1 MRYSVETDYKLLI
14 RNIVQHKWMMTLLFS
29 LIALSLT
36 AVGYFEPKM
45 YTSTS
50 TLIMGGETV
59 LEPILEGAAVSTGNK
74 TDWTQVAKEIL
85 YSRTT
90 VAKLMRQLGYLEGDI
105 ESLDDEILLK
115 EMKSSI
121 EVELVGSDKYLKIG
135 YTNESA
141 EEAKRVA
148 TELTKIFINDIHSY
162 HTSESEEAFQFIDG
176 QVKSYHKKLLVA
188 EDKLKIFKTS
198 RLETGAGSEE
208 AISKRLDRLQEVLD
222 QSQLDLRE
230 AMIKKNSLE
239 RELSGEVQ
247 ATVSIA
253 RQSQYLKRLQSLQDR
268 LSELRL
274 SYHEEYPDIQSV
286 KYQIEDVRRQIKL
299 EKSDPSNSI
308 AGVEDGFKA
317 NQVYQDIKLQL
328 SQAKTKIATLNTRIS
343 VTRDNIVGER
353 KKGNIVHTSDA
364 GLAELNRDYDV
375 NKKLYED
382 LLTRREAARVSKEI
396 DEQQKG
402 LNLKIYE
409 PAFLPRLPS
418 GLQFYHFVLA
428 GLIFGILLPVA
439 LMYFRQLVDST
450 VRAPEAIMSKLKV
463 PVLGMVPEFVS
474 DKQLRDFKSG
484 DRMRQ
489 FVILLTFAGI
499 ALISVL
505 KMLQETS

>member
-1 MRYSVETDYKLLI
+1 MRYSVETDYKLLL
-14 RNIVQHKWMMTLLFS
+14 RNLVQHKWGMTLLFS
-29 LIALSLT
+29 LIALTLT
-36 AVGYFEPKM
+36 TMGYFVPKT

-59 LEPILEGAAVSTGNK
+59 LEPILAGAAVSAGNK

-90 VAKLMRQLGYLEGDI
+90 VAKLMNQLGYLESDI
-105 ESLDDEILLK
+105 KTLEDEILLK

-121 EVELVGSDKYLKIG
+121 EVELVGGDKYLKIG
-135 YTNESA
+135 YTDENPKKA
-141 EEAKRVA
+141 QRVA
-148 TELTKIFINDIHSY
+148 TKLTEIFINDIHSY

-188 EDKLKIFKTS
+188 EEKLKIFKTS

-208 AISKRLDRLQEVLD
+208 AISKRLARLQEVLD

-239 RELSGEVQ
+239 RQLTGEVQ
-247 ATVSIA
+247 ATISIA
-253 RQSQYLKRLQSLQDR
+253 RQSQYVNRLQGLRDR

-286 KYQIEDVRRQIKL
+286 KYQIEDVKRQIQL
-299 EKSDPSNSI
+299 EKTDPSNSL
-308 AGVEDGFKA
+308 AGVDDGFKA
-317 NQVYQDIKLQL
+317 NQVYQDMKLQL
-328 SQAKTKIATLNTRIS
+328 SQAQTKIATLNTRIS
-343 VTRDNIVGER
+343 ATRGNIVEER
-353 KKGNIVHTSDA
+353 KKGNVVHSSDA
-364 GLAELNRDYDV
+364 QLAELNRDYDV
-375 NKKLYED
+375 NQKLYED

-418 GLQFYHFVLA
+418 GLQFYHFILA
-428 GLIFGILLPVA
+428 GLFFGALVPVV
-439 LMYFRQLVDST
+439 LMYFKQLVDSS
-450 VRAPEAIMSKLKV
+450 VKAPEAIMSKMKV
-463 PVLGMVPEFVS
+463 PVLGMVPNVASTTEAAAFNT
-474 DKQLRDFKSG
+474 K
-484 DRMRQ
+484 DRMRH
-489 FVILLTFAGI
+489 VLIVLTFVGI
-499 ALISVL
+499 ALISVM
-505 KMLQETS
+505 KMLQQTD